1 MLDTSIGKSNR
12 VRSFSIA
19 ITITSLGSIESSLGV
34 VIGNSVGVSV
44 RGRLIRVGRL
54 SISLYNGGMVGRGSM
69 DYWGSMDNRG
79 SMDNGGSM
87 NEGSTVH
94 KRSMNSMSNT
104 MSSNRNDGSMSNSNR
119 PVSTNGRLDL
129 RKTLSIV
136 YLRNRSM

>member
-1 MLDTSIGKSNR
+1 
-12 VRSFSIA
+12 
-19 ITITSLGSIESSLGV
+19 
-34 VIGNSVGVSV
+34 
-44 RGRLIRVGRL
+44 
-54 SISLYNGGMVGRGSM
+54 MVGRGSM

-79 SMDNGGSM
+79 SMDKGGSMDNWSSMDGMHNGGSM

-94 KRSMNSMSNT
+94 KGSMNSMSDT

-136 YLRNRSM
+136 YLGNRSMGSTKSF

>member
-1 MLDTSIGKSNR
+1 MDNR
-12 VRSFSIA
+12 
-19 ITITSLGSIESSLGV
+19 GSMESSLGV
-34 VIGNSVGVSV
+34 VVSNSVGVSV

-54 SISLYNGGMVGRGSM
+54 SISLNNWGMVGRGSM

-79 SMDNGGSM
+79 SMDK
-87 NEGSTVH
+87 GSTVH
-94 KRSMNSMSNT
+94 KRSMNSMSDT

-136 YLRNRSM
+136 YLRNRSMGSTKSF